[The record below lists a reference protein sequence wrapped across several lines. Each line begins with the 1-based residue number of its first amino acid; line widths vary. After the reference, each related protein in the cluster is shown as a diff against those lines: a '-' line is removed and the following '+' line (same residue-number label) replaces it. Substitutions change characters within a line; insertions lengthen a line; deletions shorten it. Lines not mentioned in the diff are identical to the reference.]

1 MVKAPLPPAPE
12 KAEGVEKIPEIS
24 YLLVSCTTHPMPI
37 RRTAKAPDERKRLF
51 STEMAGNAG
60 STRTTL
66 AHRHGRETAKR
77 TRPRLSQPVSRGFKR
92 TQRPPFA
99 RHGGSR
105 SPATRATD
113 DPIKRTG
120 RDSVFRGQ
128 PEDSERTRRQ
138 VLWSCGAG
146 TDRTNPTPPSF
157 VPRKETTNEPDG
169 SRRPPSP
176 EEIPNEPKR

>member
-77 TRPRLSQPVSRGFKR
+77 TRPRLSQPRSAGVSNEPNGRL
-92 TQRPPFA
+92 
-99 RHGGSR
+99 
-105 SPATRATD
+105 SPATAGADR
-113 DPIKRTG
+113 PPRGPRTIRSNEPDG
-120 RDSVFRGQ
+120 TRSSVASQKTPNEPDAKFFGPAA
-128 PEDSERTRRQ
+128 PEPTGRTRRHRPSSRAKRQ
-138 VLWSCGAG
+138 Q
-146 TDRTNPTPPSF
+146 TNPT
-157 VPRKETTNEPDG
+157 G

-176 EEIPNEPKR
+176 GRC